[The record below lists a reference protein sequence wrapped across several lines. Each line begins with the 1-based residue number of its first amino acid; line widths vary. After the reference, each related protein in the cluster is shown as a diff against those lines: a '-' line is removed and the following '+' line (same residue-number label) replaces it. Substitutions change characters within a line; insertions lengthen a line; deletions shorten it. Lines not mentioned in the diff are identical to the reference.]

1 MGEILERLTS
11 GRTVLLI
18 AVAVVLVLR
27 LSASQDRHRSPAAT
41 PLEAAPVVEHLGALP
56 AAPAAR

>member
-1 MGEILERLTS
+1 MAEFLERLTS

-18 AVAVVLVLR
+18 ALAVVLVLR

-41 PLEAAPVVEHLGALP
+41 PLEPTSAAQEAGALVTP
-56 AAPAAR
+56 VAR